1 VRKSRHL
8 WFYIFNIGLTILF
21 LSPFYWAL
29 ISSLKPYSEI
39 LTYPPT
45 FFPIHISIESYKDLF
60 AAGEGDF
67 VFFAKNSLIVSSLT
81 ILVVCLISIPAGY
94 AFSKL
99 KFPGINILFL
109 AVLSIIMVPFQVLL
123 IPLYTL
129 IHQMKL
135 LDTHLALILIY
146 STFFMPFG
154 VFIMR
159 NSFDSIPNSIRESA
173 IIDGA
178 SELKV
183 LIKVFLP
190 LTLPGVVT
198 TIIYVFMESWN
209 NFIIALI
216 FTSSKSSITLQV
228 GLMNIATA
236 KWEIIKWGMINAG
249 SVITMLPILILFIIL
264 QKYFIKGMLAGA
276 IKE

>member
-1 VRKSRHL
+1 MRKDRHL
-8 WFYIFNIGLTILF
+8 GFYITNIGLTVLF
-21 LSPFYWAL
+21 LAPFYWAL
-29 ISSLKPYSEI
+29 ISSLKPYNEI
-39 LTYPPT
+39 LKYPPS
-45 FFPIHISIESYKDLF
+45 FFPTHISIESYKDLF
-60 AAGEGDF
+60 TAGEGVF

-81 ILVVCLISIPAGY
+81 IFVVCLISIPAGY

-109 AVLSIIMVPFQVLL
+109 AVLSIIMVPFQALL

-154 VFIMR
+154 VFMMR

-173 IIDGA
+173 LIDGA

-183 LIKVFLP
+183 MIQIFLP
-190 LTLPGVVT
+190 LAWPGIVT
-198 TIIYVFMESWN
+198 TIIYVFMQSWN
-209 NFIIALI
+209 DFIIALI

-228 GLMNIATA
+228 GLMNFATA
-236 KWEIIKWGMINAG
+236 RFYMNWGMINAG
-249 SVITMLPILILFIIL
+249 SIITMLPILILFIVL
-264 QKYFIKGMLAGA
+264 QKYFIKGMLAGS